1 MKQYSTEEAVNYG
14 MLVADTFNTY
24 SQNKNNLTPPVD
36 PNSLI
41 GQNLIIDGYLIA
53 NDCLA
58 SDIIKPSCDQ
68 HFYGFLAHEKN
79 NPSKYVALVRGT
91 GNQLEWIDDA
101 KALPNT
107 YHVANGGRV
116 ESGFYDIY
124 QSMQY
129 LPISHVSNTINSS
142 LDTSHLQNAADGIS
156 EEVAKHH
163 GSLTISGHSLGSA
176 IATYL
181 MYDVASKSEMNSC
194 TDMCLFASPKPG
206 DAAFS
211 QAFEKVTQNYVI
223 YNYSLDLVP
232 QVPPSAL
239 GYQSLNNV
247 ISITPDN
254 AQAVIKNDILSNH
267 HVVCYSA
274 MLDYNYSQN
283 WARLL
288 TENGDSPDCI
298 VSSHTPSTTLSGV
311 VKETVL
317 GGLVDKIKT
326 IRNTIHE
333 QATELVSDIEK
344 HTPTLKM

>member
-1 MKQYSTEEAVNYG
+1 MKQYSTEEVVNYG

-24 SQNKNNLTPPVD
+24 SQNKNNLTPLVE

-41 GQNLIIDGYLIA
+41 GENLVIDGYLIA
-53 NDCLA
+53 NDCVA
-58 SDIIKPSCDQ
+58 SGLVKPSCDQ
-68 HFYGFLAHEKN
+68 CFYGFLAHEKN
-79 NPSKYVALVRGT
+79 NPQHYIALVRGT

-101 KALPNT
+101 KALPNS
-107 YHVANGGRV
+107 YHVANTGEV

-129 LPISHVSNTINSS
+129 LPIKAPTHAN
-142 LDTSHLQNAADGIS
+142 LKNAADGIS
-156 EEVAKHH
+156 DEVLSHG
-163 GSLTISGHSLGSA
+163 GSLTITGHSLGSA

-181 MYDVASKSEMNSC
+181 MYDVASIEKMKPI

-206 DAAFS
+206 NAQFAKS
-211 QAFEKVTQNYVI
+211 FEAVTSNYAV

-239 GYQSLNNV
+239 GYQSLQNV

-254 AQAVIKNDILSNH
+254 AQAVIKNNILSNH

-274 MLDYNYSQN
+274 MLDYQYSNN
-283 WARLL
+283 WATLL
-288 TENGDSPDCI
+288 SENGDSPDCI
-298 VSSHTPSTTLSGV
+298 VGSHTPTTSLSGV
-311 VKETVL
+311 VKESVI

-326 IRNTIHE
+326 IRNTITE
-333 QATELVSDIEK
+333 QASELVHEIEQHK
-344 HTPTLKM
+344 STFKM